1 MSNHHQASASAP
13 DGWELKLPRT
23 FRALRHRNFRLYWFG
38 QLLSLTGTWM
48 QNVAQGWLVYRLTDS
63 PFALGLVGF
72 VGSLPILLFSLFG
85 GVIADRFHKR
95 NLLLITQ
102 TAAMLQAL
110 TLATLT
116 VTGLIQVWQ
125 IIVLALLLGT
135 VHALDT
141 PARQSFVI
149 ELVGKEDL
157 MNAIALN
164 SSVFNATRII
174 GPAIAG
180 VLISLIGEAGAFYM
194 NGASFLATIA
204 ALLLMRVEAVNH
216 SDGETVWR
224 NLIEGLRY
232 IKKTPIVRTLL
243 SLIAVSSLFGMSY
256 VALMPVFAR
265 DILQV
270 GPTGLGFLTAAIGG
284 GALAGALT
292 LASLGNFQHKGLLL
306 SIGNLLF
313 PAMLFLFA
321 LSRSFAPSLLF
332 LMGAGWGLITQ
343 NALTNTLLQTSVPDH
358 LRGRVMSAYALM
370 FLGMMP
376 IGNLLSGTMAEHLG
390 APVAVMLGAGIV
402 GGYALWILLRRP
414 GVRHLS

>member
-1 MSNHHQASASAP
+1 MSNHDPVSAGNA
-13 DGWELKLPRT
+13 WELKLPRT
-23 FRALRHRNFRLYWFG
+23 FRALRHRNFRLYWCG
-38 QLLSLTGTWM
+38 QLFSLTGTWM

-63 PFALGLVGF
+63 PLALGLVGF

-85 GVIADRFHKR
+85 GVIADRLHKR
-95 NLLLITQ
+95 NLLLATQ

-110 TLATLT
+110 ILATLT

-135 VHALDT
+135 VHAFDT
-141 PARQSFVI
+141 PARQAFVI

-180 VLISLIGEAGAFYM
+180 VLISLIGEAGAFYI
-194 NGASFLATIA
+194 NAFSFLATIA

-224 NLIEGLRY
+224 NLIAGLRY
-232 IKKTPIVRTLL
+232 IKQTPIVRTLL
-243 SLIAVSSLFGMSY
+243 SLIAVSSLFGMSA
-256 VALMPVFAR
+256 VALMPVFAK

-284 GALAGALT
+284 GALSGALT
-292 LASLGNFQHKGLLL
+292 LASLGNFQRKGLLL
-306 SIGNLLF
+306 SIGNLAF
-313 PAMLFLFA
+313 PSMLLLFA
-321 LSRSFAPSLLF
+321 LSRSFALSLLF
-332 LMGAGWGLITQ
+332 LIGGGWGLITQ

-358 LRGRVMSAYALM
+358 LRGRVMSVYALM

-376 IGNLLSGTMAEHLG
+376 LGNLQAGVVAEHLG
-390 APVAVMLGAGIV
+390 APVAVVLGASVV
-402 GGYALWILLRRP
+402 GGYALWVFLKRP
-414 GVRHLS
+414 QVRQLN

>member
-1 MSNHHQASASAP
+1 MSNHDPVSAGNA
-13 DGWELKLPRT
+13 WELKLPRT
-23 FRALRHRNFRLYWFG
+23 FRALRHRNFRLYWCG
-38 QLLSLTGTWM
+38 QLFSLTGTWM

-63 PFALGLVGF
+63 PLALGLVGF

-85 GVIADRFHKR
+85 GVIADRLHKR
-95 NLLLITQ
+95 NLLLATQ

-110 TLATLT
+110 ILATLT

-135 VHALDT
+135 VHAFDT
-141 PARQSFVI
+141 PARQAFVI

-180 VLISLIGEAGAFYM
+180 VLISLIGEAGAFYI
-194 NGASFLATIA
+194 NAFSFLATIA

-224 NLIEGLRY
+224 NLIAGLRY
-232 IKKTPIVRTLL
+232 IKQTPIVRTLL
-243 SLIAVSSLFGMSY
+243 SLIAVSSLFGMSA
-256 VALMPVFAR
+256 VALMPVFAK

-284 GALAGALT
+284 GALSGALT
-292 LASLGNFQHKGLLL
+292 LASLGNFQRKGLLL
-306 SIGNLLF
+306 SIGNLAF
-313 PAMLFLFA
+313 PSMLLLFA
-321 LSRSFAPSLLF
+321 LSRSFPLSLLF
-332 LMGAGWGLITQ
+332 LIGGGWGLITQ

-358 LRGRVMSAYALM
+358 LRGRVMSVYALM

-376 IGNLLSGTMAEHLG
+376 LGNLQAGVVAEHLG
-390 APVAVMLGAGIV
+390 APVAVVLGASVV
-402 GGYALWILLRRP
+402 GGYALWVFLKRP
-414 GVRHLS
+414 QVRQLN